1 MNTISE
7 MNVEQILL
15 HLEKEHNI
23 LIPFYMTRGQITS
36 LMGTELTDEQ
46 WSDECESIQEIFGSH
61 LEMNLCDELEELY
74 RVDLED

>member
-1 MNTISE
+1 

-46 WSDECESIQEIFGSH
+46 WSDECETIQDTFGSH

-74 RVDLED
+74 QADLQD